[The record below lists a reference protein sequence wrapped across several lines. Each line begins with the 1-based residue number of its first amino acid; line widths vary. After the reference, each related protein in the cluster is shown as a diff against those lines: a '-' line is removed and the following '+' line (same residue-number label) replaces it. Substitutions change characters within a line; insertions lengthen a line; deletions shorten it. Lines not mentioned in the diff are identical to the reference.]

1 MTDRASLELTLG
13 SPPKGRRKPSEEPL
27 RILFLADLSGGD
39 SPESTF
45 KTHRVSYETFESSMA
60 AVAPTASIEIDS
72 PLTINETITFN
83 SIDDFHPDSLAR
95 SLGTFRTLSIL
106 GDRLGDSS
114 TRDEALTKLA
124 ELIGSDTPATLQD
137 EQLVAVEPQGEEE
150 DDMMER
156 LLGESVGASPRSRA
170 HGKVE
175 AFIQNVIGEA
185 QIEMPSAA
193 AEVGQQQIDALMTAT
208 MRAVLMSQPLRTL
221 ERAWRS
227 VEWLMQR
234 LDGEAVELH
243 VVDLSKSNLS
253 AHLSENSEHLGRS
266 ALHRL
271 LCEPSSGESW
281 DLLVGDYSFAMDAGD
296 LVLLTTLG
304 AIAGQAGA
312 PFLAQGDLSLCGCQS
327 LEQLDSPWD
336 WQLPDDEVGQ
346 LWAEVRSHPAAQW
359 VGLAAPRIVL
369 RQPYGSKTDPIDT
382 FDFHEL
388 PPRPEPELFLWGNPA
403 IGCAYLLGRAH
414 ADELDF
420 SGTGD
425 LEIEDLPAVLYND
438 GTGQA
443 LQPPVE
449 VLISERAM
457 TQIQAA
463 GLIPMLGRRDSNS
476 VRCTDLTALASKTIS
491 FLA

>member
-1 MTDRASLELTLG
+1 
-13 SPPKGRRKPSEEPL
+13 
-27 RILFLADLSGGD
+27 
-39 SPESTF
+39 
-45 KTHRVSYETFESSMA
+45 MA
-60 AVAPTASIEIDS
+60 
-72 PLTINETITFN
+72 
-83 SIDDFHPDSLAR
+83 
-95 SLGTFRTLSIL
+95 
-106 GDRLGDSS
+106 
-114 TRDEALTKLA
+114 
-124 ELIGSDTPATLQD
+124 
-137 EQLVAVEPQGEEE
+137 
-150 DDMMER
+150 
-156 LLGESVGASPRSRA
+156 
-170 HGKVE
+170 
-175 AFIQNVIGEA
+175 
-185 QIEMPSAA
+185 
-193 AEVGQQQIDALMTAT
+193 AT

-234 LDGEAVELH
+234 LDNEAVEIH
-243 VVDLSKSNLS
+243 VVDLSKASLS
-253 AHLSENSEHLGRS
+253 AHLSENAEHLDRS

-271 LCEPSSGESW
+271 FCEPSSDNSW
-281 DLLVGDYSFAMDAGD
+281 DLFVGDYSFALDEGD
-296 LVLLTTLG
+296 LLLLTTLG

-312 PFLAQGDLSLCGCQS
+312 PFLAHGDLSLCGCQS

-346 LWAEVRSHPAAQW
+346 LWAEVRSHPAAQS
-359 VGLAAPRIVL
+359 VGLATPRIML
-369 RQPYGSKTDPIDT
+369 RQPYGPVTDPIDT

-425 LEIEDLPAVLYND
+425 LEIEDLPAVLYNN

-449 VLISERAM
+449 ALISERAM

-463 GLIPMLGRRDSNS
+463 GLIPILGRRDSNS
-476 VRCTDLTALASKTIS
+476 VRCTDLTAVASTTTS
-491 FLA
+491 FLV